1 MILWRHYHHVKA
13 TGVEIVVSSPPLF
26 WPFFSFSPMF
36 LRVQNQ
42 AKLDPVSS
50 LFTFLPFWPPTNID
64 VNTENG
70 SILVDISMARNL
82 QGPLVNER
90 RQ

>member
-1 MILWRHYHHVKA
+1 
-13 TGVEIVVSSPPLF
+13 
-26 WPFFSFSPMF
+26 MF

-90 RQ
+90 RQWAQMWNMNFVEKNLGYILMGLVSRLDTLIE